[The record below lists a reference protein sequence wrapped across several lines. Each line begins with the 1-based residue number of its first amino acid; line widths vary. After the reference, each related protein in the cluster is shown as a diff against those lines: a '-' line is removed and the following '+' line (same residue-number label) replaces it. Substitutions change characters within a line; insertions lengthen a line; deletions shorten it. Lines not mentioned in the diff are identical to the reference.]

1 MYRPLAL
8 FVGLR
13 YLRAKQRNH
22 FISFIS
28 SATILG
34 VMLGVAVLIV
44 VLAVINGFDR
54 EFQQRVLG
62 MVSHANVWSRG
73 GITEWH
79 AAVDSLEQFPGI
91 EGAAPFVRLQGML
104 MQQGGATG
112 VVVMGIDPEKE
123 AKVSI
128 LPGYLQDGVQLDALK
143 DGEHNVILGAGIAER
158 MQVIPGDR
166 VTLVLPTPSGNAIG
180 VVPKFQRLN
189 VAGTFR
195 ANADVDEMMAYVA
208 LGDAQVLAQLDDR
221 VQGIRLKT
229 VDLFKADQIAA
240 EAVSALGCPCW
251 SIDWTATHGNLY
263 KSIKMVKSVMALLLI
278 TIVVVAAF
286 NIVSSLVMVVNDKRA
301 DIAILRTQGASAHT
315 VMAIFMVQG
324 TFVGV
329 VGILLGTLL
338 GVSISLTISDAFRWL
353 EEVLHRPLM
362 KQYFVNYLPS
372 ELRIEYVLSVV
383 VTAFVISALA
393 TIYPAWRATR
403 IMPAE
408 ALRYE

>member
-8 FVGLR
+8 FIGLR

-44 VLAVINGFDR
+44 VLSVINGFDR

-62 MVSHANVWSRG
+62 MVAHANVWSRG
-73 GITEWH
+73 GIAEWPT
-79 AAVDSLEQFPGI
+79 VVEQLEQFPGI
-91 EGAAPFVRLQGML
+91 DAAAPFVRLQGML
-104 MQQGGATG
+104 MQQGSATG
-112 VVVMGIDPEKE
+112 VVVMGINPKQES
-123 AKVSI
+123 KVSI
-128 LPGYLQDGVQLDALK
+128 LPRHLRGIQLDVLK
-143 DGEHNVILGAGIAER
+143 DGEFNVILGAGIADR
-158 MQVIPGDR
+158 MQVAMGDR
-166 VTLVLPTPSGNAIG
+166 VTLVLPTPSGNALG
-180 VVPKFQRLN
+180 VVPKFQRFK
-189 VAGTFR
+189 VVGVFE

-208 LGDAQVLAQLDDR
+208 LGDAQTLSQLSDR
-221 VQGIRLKT
+221 VQGIRLKMA
-229 VDLFKADQIAA
+229 DLFKADQIAA
-240 EAVSALGCPCW
+240 EAVAALGGPYW
-251 SIDWTATHGNLY
+251 AIDWTHTHGNLY

-301 DIAILRTQGASAHT
+301 DIAILRTQGASART

-329 VGILLGTLL
+329 VGILLGTAL
-338 GVSISLTISDAFRWL
+338 GVTIALTISDAAHWL
-353 EEVLHRPLM
+353 ETVLHRPLF

-372 ELRIEYVLSVV
+372 ELRTEYVVSVV
-383 VTAFVISALA
+383 TTAFVISALA
-393 TIYPAWRATR
+393 TIYPAWRAAR

>member
-62 MVSHANVWSRG
+62 MVAHANVWSRG
-73 GITEWH
+73 GIAEWPET
-79 AAVDSLEQFPGI
+79 VQSLEQFPGVVA
-91 EGAAPFVRLQGML
+91 AAPFVRLQGML
-104 MQQGGATG
+104 MQQGTATG
-112 VVVMGIDPEKE
+112 VLVMGIDPAQE
-123 AKVSI
+123 ARVSI
-128 LPGYLQDGVQLDALK
+128 LPTHLQGVRLDALK

-158 MQVIPGDR
+158 MQIMVGDR
-166 VTLVLPTPSGNAIG
+166 VTLVLPTPSGNALG
-180 VVPKFQRLN
+180 VVPRFQRFN
-189 VAGTFR
+189 VVGTFK

-208 LGDAQVLAQLDDR
+208 LGDAQALAQMEDR

-229 VDLFKADQIAA
+229 VDLFRADQIAA
-240 EAVSALGCPCW
+240 EAVAALGCPCW

-301 DIAILRTQGASAHT
+301 DIAILRTQGASART

-329 VGILLGTLL
+329 VGILLGTAL
-338 GVSISLTISDAFRWL
+338 GVTIALTISDAFRWL

-383 VTAFVISALA
+383 ITAFVISALA
-393 TIYPAWRATR
+393 TIYPAWRAAR

>member
-44 VLAVINGFDR
+44 VLSVINGFDR

-62 MVSHANVWSRG
+62 MVAHANLWSRG
-73 GITEWH
+73 GIEDWQQ
-79 AAVDSLEQFPGI
+79 VVKNLEEFPGI
-91 EGAAPFVRLQGML
+91 EAAAPFVRLQGML
-104 MQQGGATG
+104 VERGNATG
-112 VVVMGIDPEKE
+112 VVVMGVDPTQE

-128 LPGYLQDGVQLDALK
+128 LPRYLGDSSLDVLK
-143 DGEHNVILGAGIAER
+143 NGELNVVIGTGIAER
-158 MQVIPGDR
+158 MQVGVGDR
-166 VTLVLPTPSGNAIG
+166 ITLVLPAPSANALG
-180 VVPKFQRLN
+180 VTPKFQRFN
-189 VAGTFR
+189 VAGIFSTG
-195 ANADVDEMMAYVA
+195 ADVDQLMAYIA
-208 LGDAQVLAQLDDR
+208 LGDAQQLSQLENR
-221 VQGIRLKT
+221 VQGIRLRVT
-229 VDLFKADQIAA
+229 DLFQADSVAS
-240 EAVSALGCPCW
+240 EAVAALGGPYW
-251 SIDWTATHGNLY
+251 AIDWTLTHGNLY
-263 KSIKMVKSVMALLLI
+263 KSITMVKGVMALLLI
-278 TIVVVAAF
+278 IVVVVAAF

-301 DIAILRTQGASAHT
+301 DIAILRTQGATART
-315 VMAIFMVQG
+315 IMAIFMVQG
-324 TFVGV
+324 TFVGI
-329 VGILLGTLL
+329 VGILMGTAL
-338 GVSISLTISDAFRWL
+338 GVTISLTISDAFRWL
-353 EEVLHRPLM
+353 EHMLGRPLM

-383 VTAFVISALA
+383 MTAFIISALA
-393 TIYPAWRATR
+393 TLYPAWRASR